1 MEGRETEIS
10 LLTPTLLFTPH
21 MLALARVPQPQVPE
35 LLLARVCD
43 SRKLESKAGPGP
55 GPKPGTLIG
64 NITVVS

>member
-1 MEGRETEIS
+1 
-10 LLTPTLLFTPH
+10 

-43 SRKLESKAGPGP
+43 SRKLESEAGPGP

>member
-1 MEGRETEIS
+1 
-10 LLTPTLLFTPH
+10 

-43 SRKLESKAGPGP
+43 SRKLESEAGTGP